1 MPATYPTEFK
11 IKTIRRYEKGES
23 IKTLSQELHIAQ
35 STLYRWFQK
44 YRTIQTPQRKYSPA
58 EFDALLKRVKKA
70 EHMLEIIR
78 ATECISAIPLQT
90 RLQKLSTLY
99 TELSLHEI
107 CEALEV
113 SRGTFYNHIFR
124 RVDRSKYQQEQKRL
138 MQVVQQVFD
147 DSNQRF
153 GSEKIR
159 ITLAAN
165 GIHVSR
171 ERIQGIMQE
180 LDIQSIHCNAKR
192 EYKRRQSYRK
202 RNLLNRNFTA
212 SKPNQI
218 WVSDITYFKVKGYG
232 LYLCVI
238 LDLFSRK
245 VIAYNISRKAST
257 YLVTST
263 FREAFALRNDPKSL
277 VFHSDRGTQYT
288 SNAFTQLLLQNSVQ
302 QSFSASGRPL
312 DNAVSETFFATF
324 KKEEAYRRD
333 YLSERDFR
341 KSVDEYIQFYNEIR
355 PHKTLAY
362 KTPVHF
368 EELYGK

>member
-1 MPATYPTEFK
+1 
-11 IKTIRRYEKGES
+11 
-23 IKTLSQELHIAQ
+23 
-35 STLYRWFQK
+35 
-44 YRTIQTPQRKYSPA
+44 
-58 EFDALLKRVKKA
+58 
-70 EHMLEIIR
+70 MLEIIR

-99 TELSLHEI
+99 EQDTEFSVHEI

-124 RVDRSKYQQEQKRL
+124 WVDRSKYQQERERL
-138 MQVVQQVFD
+138 MQVVQQAFD

-153 GSEKIR
+153 GSEKIC

-171 ERIQGIMQE
+171 ERIQSIMQE
-180 LDIQSIHCNAKR
+180 LDIKSIHCNAKR

-263 FREAFALRNDPKSL
+263 FREAFALRHEPRSL

-288 SNAFTQLLLQNSVQ
+288 SNAFTQLLLRNSVQ

-341 KSVDEYIQFYNEIR
+341 KSVDEYIQFYNEIC

-362 KTPVHF
+362 KTPVQF

>member
-1 MPATYPTEFK
+1 
-11 IKTIRRYEKGES
+11 
-23 IKTLSQELHIAQ
+23 
-35 STLYRWFQK
+35 
-44 YRTIQTPQRKYSPA
+44 
-58 EFDALLKRVKKA
+58 
-70 EHMLEIIR
+70 
-78 ATECISAIPLQT
+78 
-90 RLQKLSTLY
+90 
-99 TELSLHEI
+99 
-107 CEALEV
+107 
-113 SRGTFYNHIFR
+113 
-124 RVDRSKYQQEQKRL
+124 
-138 MQVVQQVFD
+138 MQVVQQAFD

-153 GSEKIR
+153 GSEKIC

-171 ERIQGIMQE
+171 ERIQSIMQE
-180 LDIQSIHCNAKR
+180 LDIKSIHCNAKR

-263 FREAFALRNDPKSL
+263 FREAFALRHEPRSL

-288 SNAFTQLLLQNSVQ
+288 SNAFTQLLLRNSVQ

-341 KSVDEYIQFYNEIR
+341 KSVDEYIQFYNEIC

-362 KTPVHF
+362 KTPVQF